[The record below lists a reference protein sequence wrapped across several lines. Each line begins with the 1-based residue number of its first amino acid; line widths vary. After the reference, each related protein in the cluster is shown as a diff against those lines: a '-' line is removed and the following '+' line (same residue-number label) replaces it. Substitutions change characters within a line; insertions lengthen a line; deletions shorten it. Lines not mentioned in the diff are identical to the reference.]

1 MTSSTGSGEKVS
13 VVPKGSKKSGGAKGY
28 TTSTLNSKKQAIDI
42 PKQWFDNLEDSQ
54 EEAVKDNVKAIN
66 ESSFTFIVD
75 TAKGLKNIKETLP
88 EGNWIAFTT
97 SSENGI
103 VHGSR
108 TILDLVKAEPWLT
121 RISSEVKASL
131 LGSMSPRVLSMLAGI
146 EESATNARKFAE
158 EAEDPEQKKNAI
170 KRAEA
175 EDNIL
180 SGLEARL
187 RNGDKLTEK
196 NIREAKGIIDEPK
209 DPALTKKTYIV
220 LLENARATIKTYEA
234 KQDELTAENTALVNE
249 KAALQAQLDTAQRTI
264 AGLTRNIAVA
274 TT

>member
-66 ESSFTFIVD
+66 ETSFTFIVD

-131 LGSMSPRVLSMLAGI
+131 LGSMSSRVLSMLAGI

>member
-66 ESSFTFIVD
+66 ETSFTFIVD

>member
-13 VVPKGSKKSGGAKGY
+13 VVPKGSKKSGAAKGY

-234 KQDELTAENTALVNE
+234 KQDELTAENTTLVNE

>member
-66 ESSFTFIVD
+66 ETSFTFIVD

-234 KQDELTAENTALVNE
+234 KQDELTAENTTLVNE

>member
-234 KQDELTAENTALVNE
+234 KQDELTAENTTLVNE